1 MKRTYLYIAH
11 PGHELLLSQWI
22 IDNKPEVNI
31 LTDGSGAAGVSRLG
45 SSTRV
50 LERLGANK
58 GLIFGKFTDAEIYAH
73 ILNRNINIFS
83 LLVDNMLNAWRQ
95 NPPSCIVVDGL
106 EGYNPAHDLIN
117 LLVSCACRYFAE
129 QEDKNISLYSFNLVN
144 KAIPAAGSIIT
155 NLTDEQRKQ
164 KKELAFSY
172 PEMRKE
178 VDMAIARLG
187 EEECLTECLDV
198 LNYNNGYESTEGTLP
213 FYELYG
219 EKKVQEGVY
228 ENVLRQKDLEEIWNA
243 ITSMDK

>member
-1 MKRTYLYIAH
+1 MKNTYLYIAH

-31 LTDGSGAAGVSRLG
+31 LTDGSGADGVSRIE

-50 LERLGANK
+50 LERLGASK
-58 GLIFGKFTDAEIYAH
+58 GPIFGRFTDVEIYTH
-73 ILNRNINIFS
+73 ILDRNINIFS
-83 LLVDNMLNAWRQ
+83 LLVDNILNSWRQ
-95 NPPSCIVVDGL
+95 NPPSHVVVDSL

-117 LLVSCACRYFAE
+117 LLVSCACKYFSE
-129 QEDKNISLYSFNLVN
+129 REKNNISLFSFKLVN
-144 KAIPAAGSIIT
+144 KSIPAAGSIIT
-155 NLTDEQRKQ
+155 YLTDEQQKQ

-187 EEECLTECLDV
+187 EEECLSECLDV
-198 LNYNNGYESTEGTLP
+198 LDYAQGYEWTEATLP

-228 ENVLRQKDLEEIWNA
+228 DNVLRQKDLEEIWKA